1 MVDRPATSTIRA
13 IEDSFPIVEINR
25 LAIHENNPENIRPI
39 YKMHRWFARRPSCVF
54 RAILLGCL
62 KSLPLDEDGR
72 PATTGAELIMEEFYE
87 DHSNDPDTSGKSVL
101 DPFMGR
107 GTTVVE
113 AIRLGCAVVGIDLNP
128 VAWFIVKTE
137 VEPVDLDALKDAFER
152 LAQRIVPWS
161 GKALRETLLGQYQ
174 TQCPCCGAADAD
186 IIYTFWVKSAI
197 CTDCGKRVPLFK
209 DYLIAQKN
217 PSIRYFRDVTC
228 PRCHKTFDWEVEPA
242 ALVAEPA
249 LQVNSAT
256 YSAGAG
262 RSTARWAYSSGKSVT
277 CSWCYQ
283 EVIAHP
289 SKAKRERKRVP
300 LAVMLCPFCQTVW
313 QWRGE
318 LPEQVSCPV
327 CRKEYNPLLANV
339 PAKGE
344 FQCSCGHRDD
354 IIRSI
359 RRLPEDQLLPIH
371 PYAIEGYCA
380 RCAGDADESE
390 DLENSENGHL
400 FATAS
405 RAATRALGPQHDCRT
420 SKNGGK
426 FFKAVTPADL
436 HRVEEAVATWE
447 REKHDLPYPRQA
459 IPVGEKTKSGLLAHH
474 YRYWHQMF
482 HQRQLLCLATLLDR
496 IKAEPDV
503 RVRDLLLCAFSGA
516 LEANNL
522 FTRYISKRSTPGGT
536 PPAGVFA
543 RHDYQPKST
552 ICEQNVFGSVGGNST
567 FVRRAAAL
575 IEGVDFAASPHNVRW
590 SAREGKF
597 QKVASTE
604 SCWAD
609 EKDRMVSADS
619 REALDRHDHLFDLVV
634 TDPPYASNVN
644 YAELADF
651 FYVWLRL
658 VFADERPEFA
668 PDETPKTPE
677 IIVNPTRGK
686 STEDFACDLQQV
698 FSASSRVMKNDGV
711 LAFTFHHSHGSAW
724 EAVLHAVCESGFVI
738 EAVYPVAAEREES
751 LHLLETESISYD
763 LIHICKKRDGKTAP
777 RERPWASIRQEIRRR
792 ARAEIAA
799 IEAGRYGS
807 ESLSPNDVNIILI
820 GKCLELYSRHYGAV
834 IDHER
839 KNVPLHEALKQIRD
853 IADQMVER
861 ERPLPSELDDIDP
874 ESRIYLRALCR
885 VKEVKSDEVH
895 KTTRGVLEPAD
906 LIQAGLITK
915 MRAGRG
921 RTYEVKQ
928 PSERVTGLLE
938 RFSRMTPSAQ
948 ESLFGDNLPSGLA
961 GMLFVDHIHL
971 LLGLAE
977 AGENIL
983 PWLDRFR
990 AETPQIRAAMEYIE
1004 SHSKH
1009 LAAAC
1014 RKVLSLLEVGPLLKG
1029 AI

>member
-1 MVDRPATSTIRA
+1 MIDKLATRTIRA
-13 IEDSFPIVEINR
+13 IEDSFPVVEINR

-39 YKMHRWFARRPSCVF
+39 YKMHRWFARRASCIF

-62 KSLPLDEDGR
+62 KSLPLDENGR
-72 PATTGAELIMEEFYE
+72 PTKTGAELIMEEFYKE
-87 DHSNDPDTSGKSVL
+87 HANDPDTEGKSIL

-113 AIRLGCAVVGIDLNP
+113 AIRLGCAVLGIDLNP

-137 VEPVDLDALKDAFER
+137 IEPVDVNAVKSAFER
-152 LAQRIVPWS
+152 LAERTVSWS
-161 GKALRETLLGQYQ
+161 DKPLRETLLDQYR

-197 CTDCGKRVPLFK
+197 CADCGKQVPLFK

-217 PSIRYFRDVTC
+217 PSIRYFRDVSC
-228 PRCHKTFDWEVEPA
+228 PLCHKTFDWDVEPA

-249 LQVNSAT
+249 LQVNSST

-262 RSTARWAYSSGKSVT
+262 RSTVRWAYSSGNDVT
-277 CSWCYQ
+277 CPWCCQ
-283 EVIAHP
+283 EVTARP
-289 SKAKRERKRVP
+289 SKAKRERKKVP
-300 LAVMLCPFCQTVW
+300 LAVLLCPFCQTVW

-318 LPEQVSCPV
+318 LPELVNCPV
-327 CRKEYNPLLANV
+327 CSKEYNPLIANV

-344 FQCSCGHRDD
+344 YQCSCGHRDD
-354 IIRSI
+354 VIRSI
-359 RRLPEDQLLPIH
+359 RRLREDELLPIH

-380 RCAGDADESE
+380 RCAGYADQSE
-390 DLENSENGHL
+390 DAENDENDHL
-400 FATAS
+400 FALKS
-405 RAATRALGPQHDCRT
+405 SSETRDGESDHDCQT
-420 SKNGGK
+420 FKTGGK
-426 FFKAVTPADL
+426 FFKSVTPADL
-436 HRVEEAVATWE
+436 HRIKEAVATWD
-447 REKHDLPYPRQA
+447 RGKDRLPHPVQA
-459 IPVGEKTKSGLLAHH
+459 IPEGYNTNQMIKHN

-482 HQRQLLCLATLLDR
+482 HPRQLLCLATLLEG
-496 IKAEPDV
+496 IKAEPDTS
-503 RVRDLLLCAFSGA
+503 VRDLLVCAFSGA

-543 RHDYQPKST
+543 RHEYHPKST
-552 ICEQNVFGSVGGNST
+552 ICEQNVFGSVAGNNT
-567 FVRRAAAL
+567 FVRRFDAL
-575 IEGVDFAASPHNVRW
+575 TKGIDFSARPYNVRW
-590 SAREGKF
+590 SPGEEKF
-597 QKVASTE
+597 EKVGSTE
-604 SCWAD
+604 SCRAD
-609 EKDRMVSADS
+609 ERDQIISADS
-619 REALDRHDHLFDLVV
+619 REALGPRDDLFDLVV

-658 VFADERPEFA
+658 VFAHERPEFA
-668 PDETPKTPE
+668 PNETPKLPE

-686 STEDFACDLQQV
+686 SMEDFARDLQQV
-698 FSASSRVMKNDGV
+698 FSASSRVMKDDGIF
-711 LAFTFHHSHGSAW
+711 AFTFHHSEGSAW

-763 LIHICKKRDGKTAP
+763 LIHVCKKRDVKEAP

-792 ARAEIAA
+792 ARTEIAA

-807 ESLSPNDVNIILI
+807 EPLSPNDVNIILI

-834 IDHER
+834 IDHEG
-839 KNVPLHEALKQIRD
+839 KKVPLHQALKQIRD
-853 IADQMVER
+853 IAVQMVEH
-861 ERPLPSELDDIDP
+861 EHPLPPELDDIDP

-895 KTTRGVLEPAD
+895 KATRGVLEPAD
-906 LIQAGLITK
+906 LIETGLITK

-921 RTYEVKQ
+921 RSYEVKQ
-928 PSERVTGLLE
+928 PGERLTKLLE
-938 RFSRMTPSAQ
+938 RFGGMAPSTQ
-948 ESLFGDNLPSGLA
+948 ESLFSDSLPSSYA
-961 GMLFVDHIHL
+961 GTLFVDRVHL
-971 LLGLAE
+971 LLGLVD
-977 AGENIL
+977 AGENLL
-983 PWLDRFR
+983 PWLERFR

-1004 SHSKH
+1004 GHSKH
-1009 LAAAC
+1009 LAAGC
-1014 RKVLSLLEVGPLLKG
+1014 RRVLSLLEVGPLLKG
-1029 AI
+1029 TT

>member
-1 MVDRPATSTIRA
+1 MADKPATRIIRA

-39 YKMHRWFARRPSCVF
+39 YKMHRWFARRASCVF

-62 KSLPLDEDGR
+62 KSLPLGGDGKL
-72 PATTGAELIMEEFYE
+72 AKTGAELMVEEFYK
-87 DHSNDPDTSGKSVL
+87 DHTNDRDTSGKSVL

-113 AIRLGCAVVGIDLNP
+113 AIRLGCAVVGIDLSP

-137 VEPVDLDALKDAFER
+137 VEPVDLGALEDGLER
-152 LAQRIVPWS
+152 LSQRMVPWS
-161 GKALRETLLGQYQ
+161 GRPLRETLLQRYQ
-174 TQCPCCGAADAD
+174 TQCPCCGVADAD
-186 IIYTFWVKSAI
+186 IIYTLWVKSAI
-197 CTDCGKRVPLFK
+197 CTACGKQVPLFK

-217 PSIRYFRDVTC
+217 PSIRYFREASC

-249 LQVNSAT
+249 LQINSPA
-256 YSAGAG
+256 YSGGAG

-277 CSWCYQ
+277 CPWCY
-283 EVIAHP
+283 EGVTARP
-289 SKAKRERKRVP
+289 SKARRERKRVP
-300 LAVMLCPFCQTVW
+300 LAVLLCPFCQTVW

-318 LPEQVSCPV
+318 LPEQVDCPLCYRGYHPSV
-327 CRKEYNPLLANV
+327 ANV
-339 PAKGE
+339 PANGE

-354 IIRSI
+354 VIRSI
-359 RRLPEDQLLPIH
+359 RRLPEDQLFPIH
-371 PYAIEGYCA
+371 PYAIEGYCP
-380 RCAGDADESE
+380 RCAGAADESE
-390 DLENSENGHL
+390 DSENSQNGHL
-400 FATAS
+400 FATT
-405 RAATRALGPQHDCRT
+405 RPAATRAESPEHDCRT

-426 FFKAVTPADL
+426 FFKRVTPADL
-436 HRVEEAVATWE
+436 RRIEEAIAAWE
-447 REKHDLPYPRQA
+447 REKDRLPYPRQA
-459 IPVGEKTKSGLLAHH
+459 VPVGEKTRSGLLAHH

-482 HQRQLLCLATLLDR
+482 HPRQLLCLATLLEG
-496 IKAEPDV
+496 IKAETDV
-503 RVRDLLLCAFSGA
+503 GARDLLLCAFSGA

-552 ICEQNVFGSVGGNST
+552 ICEQNVFGSVGGNNT
-567 FVRRAAAL
+567 FVRRVEAL
-575 IEGVDFAASPHNVRW
+575 IEGVDFAARPYNVRW
-590 SAREGKF
+590 SAREGRF
-597 QKVASTE
+597 QKVASNE
-604 SCWAD
+604 SCRA
-609 EKDRMVSADS
+609 DRMDRIISADS
-619 REALDRHDHLFDLVV
+619 REALNRHDHLFDLVV

-658 VFADERPEFA
+658 VFAHECPEFA
-668 PDETPKTPE
+668 PDETPKSAE

-686 STEDFACDLQQV
+686 SAEDFARDLQQV
-698 FSASSRVMKNDGV
+698 FLASSRAMKDDAIF
-711 LAFTFHHSHGSAW
+711 AFTFHHSEGSAW
-724 EAVLHAVCESGFVI
+724 EAVLRAVCESGFVI

-751 LHLLETESISYD
+751 LHLLDTESISYD
-763 LIHICKKRDGKTAP
+763 LIHVCRKRDGKEAP

-792 ARAEIAA
+792 ARAEVAA

-807 ESLSPNDVNIILI
+807 EPLSPNDVNIILI

-834 IDHER
+834 IDHEG

-861 ERPLPSELDDIDP
+861 ERALPSELDDIDP

-895 KTTRGVLEPAD
+895 KATRGILEPAD
-906 LIQAGLITK
+906 LIKAGLITK

-921 RTYEVKQ
+921 RSFEVKQ
-928 PSERVTGLLE
+928 PDARLTKLLE
-938 RFSRMTPSAQ
+938 RFRGIALTTQ
-948 ESLFGDNLPSGLA
+948 ESLFGDNLPSGST
-961 GMLFVDHIHL
+961 GTLFVDRIHL
-971 LLGLAE
+971 LLGLVE
-977 AGENIL
+977 AGENVL

-1004 SHSKH
+1004 GHSKH

>member
-1 MVDRPATSTIRA
+1 MVDKLAPRTIRA
-13 IEDSFPIVEINR
+13 IEDSFPVVEINR

-39 YKMHRWFARRPSCVF
+39 YKMHRWFARRASCVF

-62 KSLPLDEDGR
+62 KSLPLDENGK
-72 PATTGAELIMEEFYE
+72 PTKTGAEVIMEEFYKE
-87 DHSNDPDTSGKSVL
+87 HANDQDTKGKSIL

-113 AIRLGCAVVGIDLNP
+113 AMRLGCAALGIDLNP

-137 VEPVDLDALKDAFER
+137 VEPVDCEALKDAFER
-152 LAQRIVPWS
+152 LARRIVPWS
-161 GKALRETLLGQYQ
+161 GKPLRETLLDQYR
-174 TQCPCCGAADAD
+174 TQCPCCGTGDVD

-197 CTDCGKRVPLFK
+197 CTDCGKQVPLFK

-217 PSIRYFRDVTC
+217 PSIRYFRDVSC

-242 ALVAEPA
+242 ALVAEPV
-249 LQVNSAT
+249 LQVNSPA

-262 RSTARWAYSSGKSVT
+262 RSTARWACSPGKSVT
-277 CSWCYQ
+277 CPWCSHDGT
-283 EVIAHP
+283 ARP
-289 SKAKRERKRVP
+289 SKAKRERKKVP
-300 LAVMLCPFCQTVW
+300 LAVLLCPFCQTVW

-318 LPEQVSCPV
+318 LPELVNCPV
-327 CRKEYNPLLANV
+327 CSKEYNPLIANV

-354 IIRSI
+354 TIRSI
-359 RRLPEDQLLPIH
+359 RRLREDQLLPIH

-380 RCAGDADESE
+380 GCAGESLESE
-390 DLENSENGHL
+390 VAENGENGHL
-400 FATAS
+400 FATS
-405 RAATRALGPQHDCRT
+405 TSAATPTKVPDHDCRI
-420 SKNGGK
+420 SKNAGK
-426 FFKAVTPADL
+426 FFKQVTPADL
-436 HRVEEAVATWE
+436 HRIEEATATWE
-447 REKHDLPYPRQA
+447 REKNGLPYPKQA
-459 IPVGEKTKSGLLAHH
+459 IPTDGQETHRLLEHH

-482 HQRQLLCLATLLDR
+482 HPRQLLSLATLLDGV
-496 IKAEPDV
+496 KAESDATA
-503 RVRDLLLCAFSGA
+503 RDLLLCALSGA

-552 ICEQNVFGSVGGNST
+552 ICEQNVFGSAGGNNT
-567 FVRRAAAL
+567 FVRRQGAI
-575 IEGVDFAASPHNVRW
+575 IEGVDFAARPYNVRR

-597 QKVASTE
+597 EKVTSAE
-604 SCWAD
+604 RCWAD
-609 EKDRMVSADS
+609 ENDLMISADS
-619 REALDRHDHLFDLVV
+619 REALRRHEHLFDLVV

-658 VFADERPEFA
+658 VLAHERPEFA
-668 PDETPKTPE
+668 PNETPKLPE

-686 STEDFACDLQQV
+686 STEDFARDLQQV
-698 FSASSRVMKNDGV
+698 FSASSRVMKDDGV
-711 LAFTFHHSHGSAW
+711 FAFTFHHSEGSAW

-763 LIHICKKRDGKTAP
+763 LIHVCKKRNVKEAP

-792 ARAEIAA
+792 ARTEIAA

-807 ESLSPNDVNIILI
+807 EPLSPNDVNIILI

-834 IDHER
+834 IDHEG
-839 KNVPLHEALKQIRD
+839 KKVPLHQALKQIRD

-861 ERPLPSELDDIDP
+861 EHPLPSELEDIDP

-895 KTTRGVLEPAD
+895 KATRGVLEPAD
-906 LIQAGLITK
+906 LIETGLITK

-921 RTYEVKQ
+921 RSYEVKQ
-928 PSERVTGLLE
+928 PGERLTKLLE
-938 RFSRMTPSAQ
+938 RFGGMAPSTQ
-948 ESLFGDNLPSGLA
+948 ESLFSDSLPSRYA
-961 GMLFVDHIHL
+961 GTLFVDRVHL
-971 LLGLAE
+971 LLGLVE
-977 AGENIL
+977 AGENLL

-1004 SHSKH
+1004 GHSKH
-1009 LAAAC
+1009 LAAGC
-1014 RKVLSLLEVGPLLKG
+1014 RRVLSLLEVGPLLKG
-1029 AI
+1029 AT